1 MKSFFEQDKSC
12 QKLFSSNNDLNDDFS
27 NIFMIIPYRND
38 IEVQANFE

>member
-1 MKSFFEQDKSC
+1 MFFEKDKSC
-12 QKLFSSNNDLNDDFS
+12 QKLYDLNNDFS